1 MVFIGKLKQERLNMT
16 RQEKIEELQDRVR
29 HNKIS
34 NIDDLKLEISCAE
47 YDGDEI
53 IDEMNNVLSPIEFN
67 ICDKCGAL
75 YKSDELC
82 WVDYLDPDYDQDLI
96 DAVEAYD
103 QELCAICYECA
114 KELRHE

>member
-1 MVFIGKLKQERLNMT
+1 MT
-16 RQEKIEELQDRVR
+16 RQEKIEDLQDKVSKNYITNIEEL
-29 HNKIS
+29 NKYEPE
-34 NIDDLKLEISCAE
+34 IDVINE
-47 YDGDEI
+47 
-53 IDEMNNVLSPIEFN
+53 VLSPMEWN

-103 QELCAICYECA
+103 QELCAICYECV
-114 KELRHE
+114 KELRHEAE

>member
-1 MVFIGKLKQERLNMT
+1 MA
-16 RQEKIEELQDRVR
+16 RQEKIEELQDKVSKNYITNIEEL
-29 HNKIS
+29 NKYEPK
-34 NIDDLKLEISCAE
+34 IDVFNE
-47 YDGDEI
+47 
-53 IDEMNNVLSPIEFN
+53 VLSPMEWN

-75 YKSDELC
+75 YRSDELC
-82 WVDYLDPDYDQDLI
+82 WVDYLDPEHDQDLI

>member
-1 MVFIGKLKQERLNMT
+1 MAKTKGKFMT
-16 RQEKIEELQDRVR
+16 RQEKIEELQDRVC
-29 HNKIS
+29 HNKIG

-47 YDGDEI
+47 YDGDKPIEEI
-53 IDEMNNVLSPIEFN
+53 DDVLMPIEFN
-67 ICDKCGAL
+67 ICDKCGDL

>member
-1 MVFIGKLKQERLNMT
+1 MN
-16 RQEKIEELQDRVR
+16 RQEKIEDLQDKI
-29 HNKIS
+29 NKNYIT
-34 NIDDLKLEISCAE
+34 NIEELSKYEPEI
-47 YDGDEI
+47 DVFND
-53 IDEMNNVLSPIEFN
+53 VLSPMEWN

-75 YKSDELC
+75 HKSDELC
-82 WVDYLDPDYDQDLI
+82 WIDCLDPDYDQDLI

>member
-1 MVFIGKLKQERLNMT
+1 MEKTKGKFMN
-16 RQEKIEELQDRVR
+16 RQEKIEELQSRVR
-29 HNKIS
+29 HNSIGYF
-34 NIDDLKLEISCAE
+34 DDLNLEISCAE
-47 YDGDEI
+47 YDGDEPI
-53 IDEMNNVLSPIEFN
+53 EAIDDVLMPIEFN

-75 YKSDELC
+75 YPSDELC

>member
-1 MVFIGKLKQERLNMT
+1 MN
-16 RQEKIEELQDRVR
+16 RQEKIEELQDKI
-29 HNKIS
+29 NKNYIT
-34 NIDDLKLEISCAE
+34 NIEELNKYEPEI
-47 YDGDEI
+47 DVFND
-53 IDEMNNVLSPIEFN
+53 VLSPMEWN

-75 YKSDELC
+75 DRSEELY